1 VQVCRDA
8 GAATLRRD
16 EAEPHSI
23 TSSEGVQCEYAS
35 ASTLTA
41 VSTAHARARVRS
53 GLCLCIRRRSSAKPT
68 APPSPTFCTQPQLE
82 TKLIRE
88 LLLPLPHLD
97 DNVELDIAHSDADM
111 PQQLLEL
118 RTDRWAATHA
128 YGCRHAST
136 GWLRGQARQRGRI
149 TR

>member
-1 VQVCRDA
+1 MQVCRDA

-41 VSTAHARARVRS
+41 VSTAHVRARVRS

-88 LLLPLPHLD
+88 LPLPLPLPHLD

-118 RTDRWAATHA
+118 RTDR
-128 YGCRHAST
+128 
-136 GWLRGQARQRGRI
+136 
-149 TR
+149 